1 MIDYNDFVYPS
12 ILMLGDYNNS
22 VILDCPAD
30 KQLEMADA
38 LSPNYIMFESG
49 SEFDYDLKEYLPDI
63 SFGYDY

>member
-1 MIDYNDFVYPS
+1 
-12 ILMLGDYNNS
+12 MLGDYNNS

-30 KQLEMADA
+30 KQLEMTDA

-49 SEFDYDLKEYLPDI
+49 SAFDYDLKEYLPDI